1 MFAVYRASTRAE
13 GKKTMTRL
21 INSIASASPTS
32 LAAVCKLGRV
42 LTKRGEDILAFL
54 PP

>member
-1 MFAVYRASTRAE
+1 MFAVYRASTRSD
-13 GKKTMTRL
+13 GKKSMTP
-21 INSIASASPTS
+21 ISNSNAAAAPTS
-32 LAAVCKLGRV
+32 LDAVCKLGRV